1 MAKKKATP
9 PPPGHALKKGEVPKA
24 PGQQDPEAS
33 SLVKTWQARWLRS
46 CKVYDRWAQDY
57 DVKWLE
63 KYYLGKQ
70 WRDLS
75 EEEAKRKYAI
85 NLIFATVETQLP
97 SLLFSNPVVTVEARP
112 DHQETPGSDAGG
124 RASLIQ
130 HTLQTFIDDP
140 DLHFEFITTLS
151 LRDAYPRFSMLEVGY
166 TADYIDNPNAG
177 KPVLKDKSDEPL
189 LDSDNEPILQ
199 PKRIRKPNSKES
211 LFLKRIPPQSFRCS
225 PGRNV
230 LEENDWVGYAEYAY
244 VEDVKRNPDYKNTD
258 DLKGTDKDS
267 FAPDEADVDHDRPAD
282 GPHSGG
288 MVKILKIWDLRT
300 KTRYILAHGH
310 TKVLQSKPFTFLP
323 LSDLKFYEIG
333 DSYYPLPPLF
343 NWLSPQDEINEQRE
357 QAKTHR
363 RRFNRRYMREPRV
376 TATEFEKLETG
387 EDGVC
392 IEVPGSLNP
401 SPIMPVPDAELGSQN
416 WTQLA
421 ASHDDFNQITGVGG
435 EARGM
440 PESDTATQANI
451 INVRAQVRE
460 SRARNQVA
468 KWLAAIARKMLLA
481 IRENMQGPLMVK
493 RSVDPTGNTASAA
506 PRAAVEWQQI
516 KTDDIADLNV
526 DIKIDLASLSPVAED
541 AHRQQ
546 WNIVLQLMTNPAL
559 FAFLMEP
566 DPEAPNAPSPQLRK
580 TLSLNGVK
588 SEQEI
593 RTIWRIGQSLQAKIM
608 AASAAQQN
616 APNKPEPMKI
626 TLSLKGEDLSNP
638 LVMAVFQR
646 EEQLSAALLATAAQP
661 ASPLAGAE
669 NMGQPPEIPDQ
680 AGSTTGTPTVA
691 ATT

>member
-1 MAKKKATP
+1 MAKKPLHPK
-9 PPPGHALKKGEVPKA
+9 PGKALKKGEVPKA
-24 PGQQDPEAS
+24 PGQRDPEAS
-33 SLVKTWQARWLRS
+33 SLVKTWQARWLRG

-70 WRDLS
+70 WRGLS
-75 EEEAKRKYAI
+75 EDEARNKYAI

-130 HTLQTFIDDP
+130 HTLQTYIDDP
-140 DLHFEFITTLS
+140 DLHFEFTTTLS
-151 LRDAYPRFSMLEVGY
+151 LRDAYPRFAMLEVGY
-166 TADYIDNPNAG
+166 TADYIDNPNAD
-177 KPVLKDKSDEPL
+177 KPVLKDDNEPL
-189 LDSDNEPILQ
+189 LDSDDKAILQ
-199 PKRIRKPNSKES
+199 PKRIRKPGSKES

-230 LEENDWVGYAEYAY
+230 LEENDWVGYREYQY
-244 VEDVKRNPDYKNTD
+244 LEDVKRNPDYRNTD
-258 DLKGTDKDS
+258 DLKGTDKDTYD
-267 FAPDEADVDHDRPAD
+267 PDAEVDHDRPAD
-282 GPHSGG
+282 GPHAGG
-288 MVKILKIWDLRT
+288 MVQILKIWDLRT

-310 TKVLQSKPFTFLP
+310 SKILQQKPFTYLP
-323 LSDLKFYEIG
+323 LEGLKFYEIG
-333 DSYYPLPPLF
+333 DSYYPLPPLY
-343 NWLSPQDEINEQRE
+343 NWMSPQDEINEQRE

-376 TATEFEKLETG
+376 KPEEFAKLETG

-401 SPIMPVPDAELGSQN
+401 SPIMPVPDADLSSQN

-421 ASHDDFNQITGVGG
+421 ASHDDFNQISGVGG

-440 PESDTATQANI
+440 PEADTATQANI

-468 KWLAAIARKMLLA
+468 KWLAGIARKMLLA
-481 IRENMQGPLMVK
+481 LRENMQGPIMVK
-493 RSVDPTGNTASAA
+493 RSVDPTGNALTAAQ
-506 PRAAVEWQQI
+506 RAAGEWRQI

-566 DPEAPNAPSPQLRK
+566 DPEAPNDPSPQLRK
-580 TLSLNGVK
+580 TLTLNGVK

-608 AASAAQQN
+608 AAAAAQQN

-626 TLSLKGEDLSNP
+626 SLALKGEDLSNP
-638 LVMAVFQR
+638 LVMAVFAR
-646 EEQLSAALLATAAQP
+646 EEQLSQQLLSTAAQP

-669 NMGQPPEIPDQ
+669 NTGQPPEIPDQ
-680 AGSTTGTPTVA
+680 AGPTTGTPSVA
-691 ATT
+691 PTT